1 METEIKR
8 WGNSAAVR
16 LPAKVLAKAGLEV
29 NSSIK
34 IEVLDGEIVIK
45 PASSHKEYTMD
56 ELLSASPASAFILDE
71 EDREWL
77 NDAPKGE
84 ELL

>member
-29 NSSIK
+29 DSSIE
-34 IEVLDGEIVIK
+34 IEALEGEIIIRPV
-45 PASSHKEYTMD
+45 SSQREYTMD
-56 ELLSASPASAFILDE
+56 ELLSSSPASAFALDE
-71 EDREWL
+71 QDQVWL
-77 NDAPKGE
+77 NDEPKGQ

>member
-29 NSSIK
+29 DSC
-34 IEVLDGEIVIK
+34 IEIEALNGEILIK
-45 PASSHKEYTMD
+45 PARSQKEYTLE
-56 ELLSASPASAFILDE
+56 ELLAASPAKAFILND

-77 NDAPKGE
+77 NDAPKGQ

>member
-16 LPAKVLAKAGLEV
+16 LPAKVLAKAGLEMD
-29 NSSIK
+29 SSIK
-34 IEVLDGEIVIK
+34 IEAVDGEIIIK
-45 PASSHKEYTMD
+45 PANSQKEYTMD
-56 ELLSASPASAFILDE
+56 ELLSGSPASSFILDD